1 MPLMHFAVQV
11 RTCSSLALESGS
23 IMIGARKWDIET
35 PALLIDLDLMDKN
48 IAKMS
53 EYFGARR
60 QKLRAHSKTHK
71 SPIIAHKQISCG
83 SLGVCVQKL
92 GEAEVMV
99 NGGVDDVLITNE
111 VVDPRKMRRL
121 VALNNYADVKVAVDN
136 AVTASTLSDVAKA
149 QGKKQPVVVEVDVRN
164 KRCGT
169 PPGKP
174 TVDLVERISGLSGL
188 DFRGVMGYE
197 GPFLDVTD
205 FSTRKEGASKLV
217 HLLTDTVE
225 MIERRGIQVE
235 IVSAGSTGTY
245 NITGDCDGITEV
257 EAGSYVFMDSTYRR
271 LQGLGFE
278 CALTVLGTVVSRP
291 LPERVIVDVGWKA
304 VTSELGIPEVKDME
318 EVKLHHLSEEHGLI
332 SVDGGN
338 SLQVGDKL
346 EIVPSHCCTT
356 VNLYDTYYGMRKEQ
370 VETEWPVAARGSS
383 Q

>member
-1 MPLMHFAVQV
+1 MRVVVQG
-11 RTCSSLALESGS
+11 RECSSLALESGL
-23 IMIGARKWDIET
+23 IMIGTMKSDIET

-48 IAKMS
+48 LAKMS
-53 EYFGARR
+53 EYFSTRR

-71 SPIIAHKQISCG
+71 SPIIAHKQISRG
-83 SLGVCVQKL
+83 SSGICVQKL
-92 GEAEVMV
+92 SEAEVMV
-99 NGGVDDVLITNE
+99 NGGLDDVLITNE
-111 VVDPRKMRRL
+111 VADPRKMRRL

-136 AVTASTLSDVAKA
+136 AATAAILSDIAMA

-169 PPGKP
+169 PPGKA
-174 TVDLVERISGLSGL
+174 TVDLVERISSLSGL
-188 DFRGVMGYE
+188 EFRGVMGYE

-205 FSTRKEGASKLV
+205 FSTRKERASKLV

-225 MIERRGIQVE
+225 MIERRGIHVE
-235 IVSAGSTGTY
+235 VVSAGATGTY

-278 CALTVLGTVVSRP
+278 CALTVLGTVISRP

-304 VTSELGIPEVKDME
+304 VTPELGIPEVKDME
-318 EVKLHHLSEEHGLI
+318 GVKLHHLSEEHGLI
-332 SVDGGN
+332 SVEGGN
-338 SLQVGDKL
+338 SLRVGDKL

-356 VNLYDTYYGMRKEQ
+356 VNLYETYYGIRRQQ
-370 VETEWPVAARGSS
+370 VEAEWPVAARGRS